1 MPYVA
6 HLCSS
11 SKLGCRGAER
21 PSAAQRRGAPE
32 RRSPS
37 ALYWIEYLYYYVR
50 DKNVGPDLRC
60 GAQLP
65 ADTGPFSQTA
75 LSSPPVAR
83 RYLCLC
89 LYVYVNESVPFWI
102 VTHVPSYI
110 RFHSRPRPPEPA
122 SPARAKGNQ
131 RT

>member
-1 MPYVA
+1 MHPHARRPARAPYTLEWV
-6 HLCSS
+6 
-11 SKLGCRGAER
+11 
-21 PSAAQRRGAPE
+21 
-32 RRSPS
+32 
-37 ALYWIEYLYYYVR
+37 EYLYYYVR

-83 RYLCLC
+83 RYLYLWLC
-89 LYVYVNESVPFWI
+89 VYVNESVPFWI